1 MIKLCLKTAVV
12 LMALYFILIAPAVG
26 EEQNALEDV
35 RNTKDVIATFGVMP
49 KDETD
54 FEFYNWQTSIYNITK
69 EIAEDKAFE
78 QYIFFGGLI
87 DGYGP
92 FEDGTIHIFI
102 NKNFRD
108 CVTDDELMDELME
121 IAAIVEK
128 YAEKEGIE
136 SIPIVF
142 SVMGSAAPAAAEYQK
157 TSSPYTSYQNR
168 YKPLIGGIMFT
179 TSDSSGPKSHGSVGF
194 MAEDDATGVQG
205 FVTAAHVFG
214 FTDRDAHQP
223 TYNSLLPVYSRV
235 GTSNITYNNTDAVFV
250 PYNNVEAKIFYQN
263 DTTLGNYTV
272 GGYFN
277 ERNIGEEVTKSGYVT
292 GLQNATIVGYVNDMN
307 MTHPSWEVY
316 GYPRFDRV
324 GVLNA
329 NILDNGDSGAP
340 IFQVLEEYDGKAYIV
355 GIAFASG
362 NNTTYFIPC
371 QEIRDKL
378 GITPLM
384 Q

>member
-1 MIKLCLKTAVV
+1 
-12 LMALYFILIAPAVG
+12 
-26 EEQNALEDV
+26 
-35 RNTKDVIATFGVMP
+35 
-49 KDETD
+49 
-54 FEFYNWQTSIYNITK
+54 
-69 EIAEDKAFE
+69 
-78 QYIFFGGLI
+78 
-87 DGYGP
+87 
-92 FEDGTIHIFI
+92 
-102 NKNFRD
+102 
-108 CVTDDELMDELME
+108 
-121 IAAIVEK
+121 
-128 YAEKEGIE
+128 
-136 SIPIVF
+136 
-142 SVMGSAAPAAAEYQK
+142 
-157 TSSPYTSYQNR
+157 
-168 YKPLIGGIMFT
+168 MFT
-179 TSDSSGPKSHGSVGF
+179 TSDSSGPVSHGSVGF
-194 MAEDDATGVQG
+194 MAEDDTTGAYG

-214 FTDRDAHQP
+214 FSDRDAHQP

-235 GTSNITYNNTDAVFV
+235 GSSNITYNNIDVVFV

-307 MTHPSWEVY
+307 MTHPSWEAY

-324 GVLNA
+324 GILDA
-329 NILDNGDSGAP
+329 NILDNGDSRSP

-378 GITPLM
+378 GITPLTN
-384 Q
+384 